1 MNNENE
7 HEIVI
12 AEQHEDNSQ
21 LNEQEQQSEQHE
33 HQTASFY
40 LSELIAKSVLDKL
53 ITNAVLQEYILM
65 TEEKVGDHCFTFIKK
80 SLNQFL
86 EQRFFQY
93 EFNLDEN
100 NNEYFY
106 DDADDDVDNTNTTST
121 MYYNC
126 VHSHISNTWIEIPEP
141 EAQATDR
148 NTTSKMKITKNFTE
162 DFHTLSDDEQVVTL
176 NTKEPESSLPNNYM
190 PSQNDIVHEEKEK
203 ETISMN
209 NTLTQ
214 SKQHQTEKLI
224 IKAKNTIPST
234 TKRKLKLNN
243 TKQTN
248 NNNNVNSDND
258 IDKIPPIDL
267 PSYDLPESM
276 FYNKYIEQDNTAEI
290 NHMRKEFEAEKHRK
304 EEEIKQEQALQLKK
318 KRAALVAANYNKKE
332 IDTNHYTFDSS
343 GKVIPLK
350 HQNVELLA
358 KEFWWA
364 KPFIKGGIQRLGSI
378 FRPKI
383 ERKGSYKGVSPTKK
397 GKDNND
403 NNKRRKKS
411 HGDVDLIR
419 RGVFLEDNNNNNNN
433 NKGKANVNVNTEV
446 IRNDDRAK
454 HPNDYYDIR
463 YSKMKHIKK
472 GPIVTSG
479 NNYSLITP
487 EIGVIITQDDKH
499 KKEGGFEFSQKFNKP
514 SMFEF
519 SRLAMESERYNSQRY
534 LLSSMSID
542 SQSVNG
548 LNSYI
553 GYKKQFG
560 SENPLIQN
568 ANVRD
573 DDSRVTSSYKLPS
586 LYQSA
591 NYNYHN
597 NKLLMNSEMKLTNVD
612 IPHVKYVLDD
622 VGCIESN
629 MNTQMKGKIITN
641 ENIFRN
647 QRRRRKDD
655 QLYLNTEPINNNYMY
670 DMDDDG
676 NYMDKFNTKIIRNKY
691 WGNNQQQPNSA
702 STNTHNGGS
711 DYVNTKSWK
720 KPNKR
725 INIKELGYRI
735 AMTKMPRDRRL
746 YKSVVLSNEGYN
758 K

>member
-7 HEIVI
+7 TEIQ
-12 AEQHEDNSQ
+12 EQNEETPSQ
-21 LNEQEQQSEQHE
+21 LQHEQQSTSSLHNYFAEI
-33 HQTASFY
+33 
-40 LSELIAKSVLDKL
+40 IAKSVLDKL
-53 ITNAVLQEYILM
+53 ITNAVLQEYIVM
-65 TEEKVGDHCFTFIKK
+65 TENKVGEHCFTFIKR

-86 EQRFFQY
+86 EQRFFPY
-93 EFNLDEN
+93 EYNLDEN
-100 NNEYFY
+100 NTEHFDEDDSNNNNTSNVYFNY
-106 DDADDDVDNTNTTST
+106 
-121 MYYNC
+121 
-126 VHSHISNTWIEIPEP
+126 VHSNISNTWIEIEEP

-162 DFHTLSDDEQVVTL
+162 DLNTLSDDEQITL
-176 NTKEPESSLPNNYM
+176 NTKEPEPSNNYM
-190 PSQNDIVHEEKEK
+190 LSMNDIVQEEKEK
-203 ETISMN
+203 ENTSLN

-214 SKQHQTEKLI
+214 SKQTERVV
-224 IKAKNTIPST
+224 IKAKNTIPSS
-234 TKRKLKLNN
+234 KRKLKIKQP
-243 TKQTN
+243 KQTDN
-248 NNNNVNSDND
+248 NIVNDV
-258 IDKIPPIDL
+258 DKVPPIDL

-276 FYNKYIEQDNTAEI
+276 FYNKYIENDNSAEV

-304 EEEIKQEQALQLKK
+304 EEELKQEQALRLKK
-318 KRAALVAANYNKKE
+318 KRAALAAANYNKKE
-332 IDTNHYTFDSS
+332 IDSNHYTFDSS
-343 GKVIPLK
+343 GKVIALK
-350 HQNVELLA
+350 HQNVDLLA

-364 KPFIKGGIQRLGSI
+364 KPVIKGGIQRLGSI

-383 ERKGSYKGVSPTKK
+383 ERRGSYKASSPNKK
-397 GKDNND
+397 GKDKD
-403 NNKRRKKS
+403 MKDVKEKRRKKS
-411 HGDVDLIR
+411 HGDADIR
-419 RGVFLEDNNNNNNN
+419 RGVFLEEH
-433 NKGKANVNVNTEV
+433 NKVTANVNVNVNSNTEV
-446 IRNDDRAK
+446 IRNDDRVK

-472 GPIVTSG
+472 GPIITSG

-519 SRLAMESERYNSQRY
+519 SRLAMESERFNSQRY
-534 LLSSMSID
+534 QLSSMSID

-568 ANVRD
+568 ANLRD

-591 NYNYHN
+591 NYNY
-597 NKLLMNSEMKLTNVD
+597 NKLYMNSEMKLTNAD

-622 VGCIESN
+622 VGEN
-629 MNTQMKGKIITN
+629 GNTKMKGKVTN

-647 QRRRRKDD
+647 QRRRRKEE
-655 QLYLNTEPINNNYMY
+655 QLYLNTEAINNYMF
-670 DMDDDG
+670 DNDNV

-691 WGNNQQQPNSA
+691 WGTQQPVV
-702 STNTHNGGS
+702 NTV

-746 YKSVVLSNEGYN
+746 YKSVVSEGYI

>member
-1 MNNENE
+1 MINENE
-7 HEIVI
+7 HEIGI
-12 AEQHEDNSQ
+12 AEQYEDTSQ
-21 LNEQEQQSEQHE
+21 LHEQKQHEQHE
-33 HQTASFY
+33 QQLMSSY
-40 LSELIAKSVLDKL
+40 LSELIVKSVLDKI

-86 EQRFFQY
+86 EQRFFPY

-106 DDADDDVDNTNTTST
+106 DDDINIDNTNNNNNNANTTST

-126 VHSHISNTWIEIPEP
+126 VHSHISNTWIEILEP

-162 DFHTLSDDEQVVTL
+162 DLHTLSDDEQQATFL
-176 NTKEPESSLPNNYM
+176 NTKEPEPSLPNNYM
-190 PSQNDIVHEEKEK
+190 PSRNDIVHEEKEK

-214 SKQHQTEKLI
+214 SKHQTEKLI
-224 IKAKNTIPST
+224 IKAKAKNTITSSN
-234 TKRKLKLNN
+234 KRKLKLNN

-248 NNNNVNSDND
+248 DNTVNNVNSDND

-318 KRAALVAANYNKKE
+318 KRAALIAANYNKKE

-383 ERKGSYKGVSPTKK
+383 ERKGSYKAVSPNK
-397 GKDNND
+397 KDND
-403 NNKRRKKS
+403 KDKRRKKS
-411 HGDVDLIR
+411 HGDADIIR
-419 RGVFLEDNNNNNNN
+419 RGVFLEDTNNN
-433 NKGKANVNVNTEV
+433 NKGKTNVNVNTEV

-591 NYNYHN
+591 NYNY
-597 NKLLMNSEMKLTNVD
+597 NKMFMNSEMKLTNVD

-622 VGCIESN
+622 VGGIESGI
-629 MNTQMKGKIITN
+629 NTQMKGKVITN

-655 QLYLNTEPINNNYMY
+655 QLYLNTEPINTNNYM
-670 DMDDDG
+670 DDD

-691 WGNNQQQPNSA
+691 WGNNQQQQQQQPSSA
-702 STNTHNGGS
+702 SNGGGGG

-725 INIKELGYRI
+725 INIKELGYSI

-746 YKSVVLSNEGYN
+746 YKSVVLSNGGYN